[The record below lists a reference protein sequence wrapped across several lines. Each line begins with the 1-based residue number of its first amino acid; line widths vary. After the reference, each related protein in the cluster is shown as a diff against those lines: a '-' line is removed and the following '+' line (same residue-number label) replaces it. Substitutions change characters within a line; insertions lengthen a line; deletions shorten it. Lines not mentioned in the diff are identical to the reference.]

1 MGIAFADAV
10 LMHEDCDAINT
21 AENPDNLVPHADGKT
36 TVAAEGV
43 HAQLPPIPRT

>member
-21 AENPDNLVPHADGKT
+21 AENPDNVVPHADGKT
-36 TVAAEGV
+36 TVDAEGI